1 MVTATLA
8 ARPPT
13 DRAGGFTLIELLVVM
28 LVISLLLTVAV
39 PRYFGH
45 VDKAREAVLL
55 QDLAQLRDAID
66 KHYDDLG
73 VYPDSLDELVLKK
86 YLRRVPV
93 DPITERSDSW
103 ILSAPDTKQGGKV
116 FDVHSGAPGRAR
128 NGSDYA
134 SW

>member
-1 MVTATLA
+1 MVTGALRRA
-8 ARPPT
+8 A
-13 DRAGGFTLIELLVVM
+13 GFTLIELLVVM
-28 LVISLLLTVAV
+28 VVIGLLITVSV
-39 PRYFGH
+39 PRYFSH
-45 VDKAREAVLL
+45 VDKAKESVLR

-73 VYPDSLDELVLKK
+73 VYPESLEDMVVKK

-93 DPITERSDSW
+93 DPITERGDTW
-103 ILSAPDTKQGGKV
+103 TIDAPDSKQGGKV

-128 NGSDYA
+128 NGSEYA